1 MKNFYAA
8 HRNPNAQAHARTRSD
23 QSIALSFA
31 SDADIPRY
39 PDDDATLTFGAGSA
53 LATVHEQGGS
63 DANVGSPG
71 FEQGTSHVQISDN
84 ATGSSVLKATSVDA
98 QEVKSRHTSRT
109 STING
114 DDIGAE
120 EHNLADEPAPKQNPD
135 YGLQT
140 PGDEID
146 WENDGE
152 EDNEQK
158 TSAPTPSGKRS
169 RTNEPEGLPDGT
181 DNKRRRT

>member
-1 MKNFYAA
+1 
-8 HRNPNAQAHARTRSD
+8 
-23 QSIALSFA
+23 LSFA

-39 PDDDATLTFGAGSA
+39 PDDDATVTFSAGSA

-63 DANVGSPG
+63 DVKPPD
-71 FEQGTSHVQISDN
+71 FEQDVSHIQISGT
-84 ATGSSVLKATSVDA
+84 AKGSSALKQATSIDA

-114 DDIGAE
+114 DDISAE
-120 EHNLADEPAPKQNPD
+120 EHNLADELAPKHDPD

-146 WENDGE
+146 WENGE
-152 EDNEQK
+152 EDDEQN

-169 RTNEPEGLPDGT
+169 RTNEPEGLSDGT
-181 DNKRRRT
+181 GMPITSHDKESRLMNHR